1 MTDETAEY
9 YGDEALD
16 LTEDM
21 DETWEIKIRG
31 KEGEKKKKSRILRF
45 FYFWRVAKERSETGW
60 SCSPGSCFSDL
71 SGREQPGAVHLD
83 QTITLNLEP

>member
-21 DETWEIKIRG
+21 EETWEIKIRG
-31 KEGEKKKKSRILRF
+31 KEGEKKKKSRILRIF
-45 FYFWRVAKERSETGW
+45 IFGGLQRNGVRRDGHVLREVV
-60 SCSPGSCFSDL
+60 SPIYRGGNNRAACAWIKL
-71 SGREQPGAVHLD
+71 KP
-83 QTITLNLEP
+83 